1 MQKRETW
8 WWNTTVQEAIAK
20 KKRMFKKWQQ
30 SKAQEDHAVYKATK
44 GEAKRTVAV
53 ETARAAQDLFE
64 KLDTREGEKAIYRL
78 AKSRDQATKDNYQGY
93 FVKAQDGTLLMK
105 TEENISRWAEYY
117 RDLLNKARQ
126 HIDGRNEPLTEG
138 PLHQVTC
145 EEVDRQL
152 KKMKN
157 GKSCG
162 PDGIP
167 TEALKCLGDWGV
179 RQLTKIFNAIMQSG
193 KMPDEWRES
202 TITPIYKDKGDH
214 MNCSN
219 YRGIK
224 LLSHT
229 MKLWERIIDQ
239 RLRDIVTISDGQFG
253 FKSGVGTTDTI
264 FVIRTLCEKYREGNK
279 PLDMVFVD
287 LEKAYDTVPREVLW
301 RCMRK
306 RYIPEVHIRLV
317 QDMYQGATTCVKS
330 KRGTSEHFEVGIG
343 LHQGSALSPFLFIM
357 LVDTISQDVR
367 NELPWELLYADDLAI
382 IDITSTDTQNRL
394 ESWQKV
400 LTDNGLKINVAKT
413 EHLSTRENP
422 LPIELN
428 GEELKNV
435 DHFKYLGS
443 VIDKDGTIDSDV
455 DLRVQAAW
463 SSWRKLTR
471 VLDDRKIPLRLKAKI
486 YETIIRPALTYGS
499 ECWAMK
505 VTNKRKIA
513 TTEMRMLRGILG
525 VSRRDHM

>member
-1 MQKRETW
+1 
-8 WWNTTVQEAIAK
+8 
-20 KKRMFKKWQQ
+20 
-30 SKAQEDHAVYKATK
+30 
-44 GEAKRTVAV
+44 
-53 ETARAAQDLFE
+53 
-64 KLDTREGEKAIYRL
+64 
-78 AKSRDQATKDNYQGY
+78 
-93 FVKAQDGTLLMK
+93 
-105 TEENISRWAEYY
+105 
-117 RDLLNKARQ
+117 
-126 HIDGRNEPLTEG
+126 
-138 PLHQVTC
+138 
-145 EEVDRQL
+145 
-152 KKMKN
+152 MKN

-167 TEALKCLGDWGV
+167 TEALKHLGVWGV
-179 RQLTKIFNAIMQSG
+179 RQLNKIFNAIMQSD
-193 KMPDEWRES
+193 KMPDEWRKS
-202 TITPIYKDKGDH
+202 TVTPIYKDKGDH

-219 YRGIK
+219 YKGIK

-229 MKLWERIIDQ
+229 MKLWDRIIDQ

-253 FKSGVGTTDTI
+253 FKSGVGTTDAI
-264 FVIRTLCEKYREGNK
+264 FVIRTLCEKYRDGNT
-279 PLDMVFVD
+279 PLDMVFV
-287 LEKAYDTVPREVLW
+287 EAYDTVPREVLW

-306 RYIPEVHIRLV
+306 RYIPEVYIRLV

-330 KRGTSEHFEVGIG
+330 KRGTSEHFEVGID
-343 LHQGSALSPFLFIM
+343 LHQGSALSPFLFIT

-382 IDITSTDTQNRL
+382 IDVTSTDTQNRL

-400 LTDNGLKINVAKT
+400 LTDNGLNINVAKT
-413 EHLSTRENP
+413 EHLSTRETP
-422 LPIELN
+422 LPINLN

-443 VIDKDGTIDSDV
+443 VIDKDGTIDRDV

-463 SSWRKLTR
+463 SSWRKLTG
-471 VLDDRKIPLRLKAKI
+471 VLYDRKIPLRLKAKI
-486 YETIIRPALTYGS
+486 NETIIRPALTYGS

-525 VSRRDHM
+525 VSRRDHMRNEEIRRMLHLSPIDDVMRSGRLRWFGHVQRRDATNVTRRVMELAIPGTRRRGHPKKTWHQQMKEDVAGVGVTQDVALDRKEWRRRTRPTPTR